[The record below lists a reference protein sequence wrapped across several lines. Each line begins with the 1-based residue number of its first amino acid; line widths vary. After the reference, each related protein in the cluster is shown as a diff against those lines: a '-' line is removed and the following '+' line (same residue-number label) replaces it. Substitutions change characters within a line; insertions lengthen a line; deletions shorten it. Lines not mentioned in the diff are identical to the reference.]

1 MKAVRRV
8 IPAVVMVSLLPLVGG
23 SACSAKQGLPD
34 LALES
39 GVRRHTERIT
49 TPQHLFSIDIPADSP
64 IENLSIR
71 LEVEAGESPTPRF
84 RASGSVDCST
94 LQSVVDGVVT
104 PGMTSEE
111 KALALWRFV
120 MNSCYHGKW
129 GTSLDGLEHLNVY
142 GYGYCG
148 TYAAV
153 LEPLWWAAG
162 LRARHVN
169 IGNHAATE
177 VYYDNGWHYID
188 ADARAYYLLKD
199 NRTIASLD
207 ELNDD
212 VGLWTM
218 LRRGS
223 SRKAGKKQ
231 YYMTMHPNGHG
242 RSPVYTN
249 DFTMAKGDVLTLNW
263 RSRGKWCLNRGEEG
277 GKEPAWE
284 PPFYGN
290 GLFTFHRD
298 FRDRS
303 QCRSGLVSSANVDWK
318 EAATGYLHPNHAKQ
332 EATLVYRVKTPYFM
346 PEAEILGTFFRRGP
360 GDALDLDIST
370 DNGRRWVPL
379 WHADGTGTV
388 KASVV
393 TDRTQQVTT
402 DVPGKYSYL
411 MRLRMRAGK
420 SSRDVGI
427 YDLESRTVL
436 AYNPRCLPALRP
448 GNNLLTFSD
457 GAKGGRTVTVTYA
470 WRDDLPVRISPETPL
485 EGEVVTV
492 SARVVNRGPV
502 EAVNVPVAFSQG
514 DPSRGG
520 IEIGRETIPRVP
532 SGESALASVRWKAT
546 RKDGG
551 RSVNPGVVVYAVIDP
566 DNRVAESDKGNNGFS
581 RLITVLGPPDV
592 RIPSESF
599 IRFEKSGE
607 RLESLSIVATVR
619 NFAGSASYG
628 LFLDDHAPAEGIVVR
643 FYDGDPAKRGR
654 EIARKT
660 IQRLLPLE
668 HRNVTAEWDIAKLT
682 GTHKVYVEV
691 EPPANLV
698 RALGKQAT
706 SVMAVPVDL
715 DAYRS
720 CRGR

>member
-1 MKAVRRV
+1 MRRV

-23 SACSAKQGLPD
+23 AACSAKSGLPD

-39 GVRRHTERIT
+39 DLRSHTERIT
-49 TPQHLFSIDIPADSP
+49 APHNSFSIDIPPDSP

-71 LEVEAGESPTPRF
+71 FAVEEGESLTPRL
-84 RASGSVDCST
+84 RVGGSVDCSS
-94 LQSVVDGVVT
+94 LESIVADVVT
-104 PGMTSEE
+104 PEMTPGE

-153 LEPLWWAAG
+153 LEPLWWTAG

-188 ADARAYYLLKD
+188 ADVRAYYLLKG
-199 NRTIASLD
+199 NRTIGSLD

-218 LRRGS
+218 LRQGS
-223 SRKAGKKQ
+223 SRKQGKKY

-249 DFTMAKGDVLTLNW
+249 DFTMAKGDVLELDW
-263 RSRGKWCLNRGEEG
+263 QSRGKWCLNRGEEG

-284 PPFYGN
+284 PPYYGN

-303 QCRSGLVSSANVDWK
+303 QCRSGLVSSANIDWK
-318 EAATGYLHPNHAKQ
+318 GAATGYLHPNRAKQ

-346 PEAEILGTFFRRGP
+346 PEAEILGTFFRSGS
-360 GDALDLDIST
+360 GDSLDLDIST
-370 DNGRRWVPL
+370 DNGKRWLPL

-393 TDRTQQVTT
+393 TDLTQQVTT
-402 DVPGKYSYL
+402 AVPWKYSYL
-411 MRLRMRAGK
+411 MRLRMRAGE
-420 SSRDVGI
+420 SPRDVGI
-427 YDLESRTVL
+427 YNLESRTVV
-436 AYNPRCLPALRP
+436 AHNPRCLPALRP
-448 GNNLLTFSD
+448 GNNLLAFSD
-457 GAKGGRTVTVTYA
+457 GGKGGRTVDVTYV
-470 WRDDLPVRISPETPL
+470 WRDNLPLRISSETPL

-492 SARVVNRGPV
+492 SARVLNRGPV
-502 EAVNVPVAFSQG
+502 EAVNVPVVFLLGELSH
-514 DPSRGG
+514 GG
-520 IEIGRETIPRVP
+520 IEIGREMIPRVP
-532 SGESALASVRWKAT
+532 AGGSVLASVRWKAT
-546 RKDGG
+546 RKVGG
-551 RSVNPGVVVYAVIDP
+551 RTVNPGVPVYAVVDP
-566 DNRVAESDKGNNGFS
+566 DNRVAKSDKGNNSFS
-581 RLITVLGPPDV
+581 RMVRVLGPPDV
-592 RIPSESF
+592 RIPSDSF
-599 IRFEKSGE
+599 IRFEKSGGRPE
-607 RLESLSIVATVR
+607 TLSVAATVR
-619 NFAGSASYG
+619 NFGGSASYG
-628 LFLDDHAPAEGIVVR
+628 LFLDDHAPAEEIVVR
-643 FYDGDPAKRGR
+643 FYDGDPAKGGK

-668 HRNVTAEWDIAKLT
+668 HRNVTAEWDIAKLK
-682 GTHKVYVEV
+682 GAHRVYVQV
-691 EPPANLV
+691 DPPANLV
-698 RALGKQAT
+698 RALGKQAP
-706 SVMAVPVDL
+706 SVMSVPADL
-715 DAYRS
+715 DAYRG
-720 CRGR
+720 CRGG